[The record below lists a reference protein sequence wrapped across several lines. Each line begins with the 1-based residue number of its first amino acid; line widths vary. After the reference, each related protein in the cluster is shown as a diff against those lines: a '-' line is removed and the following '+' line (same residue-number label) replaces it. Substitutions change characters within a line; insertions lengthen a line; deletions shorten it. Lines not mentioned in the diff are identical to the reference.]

1 MRLVA
6 VLLIVGLIGYV
17 GYRYV
22 TSSPHR
28 ATCVKLASLCGD
40 KFPSVDKCVDDV
52 GALSKRNRAS
62 AAKIDSCIAKATSC
76 GEGAGCLI
84 GGGLTAA
91 GNALKEMV
99 EGVGRALKPR

>member
-6 VLLIVGLIGYV
+6 VLLVVGLIAYV

-22 TSSPHR
+22 TSPPHR
-28 ATCVKLASLCGD
+28 VTCVRLAKLCGD
-40 KFPSVDKCVDDV
+40 KFPRADQCEDDV
-52 GALSKRNRAS
+52 RNLSRRNRAS
-62 AAKIDSCIAKATSC
+62 AAKIDACIARANSC

-91 GNALKEMV
+91 GNAIKEMV
-99 EGVGRALKPR
+99 DGVGKALKN

>member
-1 MRLVA
+1 MRVLA
-6 VLLIVGLIGYV
+6 VLLIVGLIGYL

-22 TSSPHR
+22 TTTPHKVTCAR
-28 ATCVKLASLCGD
+28 LATLCGD
-40 KFPSVDKCVDDV
+40 KFPNVDKCVDDV
-52 GALSKRNRAS
+52 GQLSRRNRAS
-62 AAKIDSCIAKATSC
+62 AAKIDACIASAKSC

-99 EGVGRALKPR
+99 EGVGKVLKK

>member
-1 MRLVA
+1 MRLLA
-6 VLLIVGLIGYV
+6 VLLVVGLIAYV

-22 TSSPHR
+22 TTTPHKV
-28 ATCVKLASLCGD
+28 TCVRLARLCGD

-52 GALSKRNRAS
+52 GALSRRNRAS
-62 AAKIDSCIAKATSC
+62 AAKIDSCMASAKTC

-91 GNALKEMV
+91 GNALKDMV
-99 EGVGRALKPR
+99 EGVGKALKK

>member
-6 VLLIVGLIGYV
+6 VLLVVCLIGYL

-22 TSSPHR
+22 TRSPHK
-28 ATCVKLASLCGD
+28 ATCVRLADLCGD

-52 GALSKRNRAS
+52 GQLSRRDRAS
-62 AAKIDSCIAKATSC
+62 AAKIDACIASAKSC
-76 GEGAGCLI
+76 GEGAGCLV

-91 GNALKEMV
+91 GNALKDLV
-99 EGVGRALKPR
+99 DGVGKALKK